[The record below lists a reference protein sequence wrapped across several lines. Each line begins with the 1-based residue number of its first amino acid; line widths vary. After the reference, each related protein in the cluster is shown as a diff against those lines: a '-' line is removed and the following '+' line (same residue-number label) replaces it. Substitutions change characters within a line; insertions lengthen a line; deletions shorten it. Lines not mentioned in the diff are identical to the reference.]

1 MNEEIYIEDNEVV
14 QKKLQYCAAFGGYG
28 AYEVHTVI
36 TKDVFVECFRRWIL
50 DDWLSSFNTDSATAC
65 FTAVQQLKNK
75 GGFNND

>member
-14 QKKLQYCAAFGGYG
+14 QKKLQYCAAFGDA

-65 FTAVQQLKNK
+65 FTAVQQLKNRGEK
-75 GGFNND
+75 EYD